1 MPMLTETK
9 DEVEVKSFTMQE
21 NSTNSP
27 FNKSEGY
34 RAILKNKDFLSLWL
48 GQVFSQLADRIIFVV
63 FVAVIASSFGVSTT
77 LQSYLY
83 IAFTIPAILLTAIA
97 GVFIDRWDKKYTL
110 IATNILRAILIALL
124 PVFSNTLFGIYVL
137 AFLVSSVTQFFV
149 PAEASTIPA
158 LVKKYQLLAAN
169 SLFTTTMMGSLIFG
183 FILGDPLINIFG
195 LNSVH
200 WGISGLFI
208 ISAIFLSL
216 MKHKRIEVESVSRKT
231 FKDFLNELKQ
241 GFIYIKNNPIVLQAM
256 LKLATLFSIIVMLSI
271 LTISISQE
279 KLYPD
284 NPALGAQKFAY
295 IIAFSGVGMVIGSF
309 IVGKF
314 LRNIGKYLLI
324 FAGFTLIGI
333 NLILLS
339 AVGLIPNQFHIIIP
353 GYDFAQVHL
362 APFLLTYRMIFTYV
376 VAAFIGLGASFIAI
390 PVQTILHSSVA
401 EDMRGKVFGVQFTM
415 LSTSSTLPV
424 LFAAFGADMIGVT
437 NMLVIIGVPL
447 IFLGLY
453 GLTRKKIVNYLKTAT

>member
-9 DEVEVKSFTMQE
+9 DEAEIEEPSMQE
-21 NSTNSP
+21 NTKTSP

-48 GQVFSQLADRIIFVV
+48 GQVFSQLADRVIFVV
-63 FVAVIASSFGVSTT
+63 FVAVIASSFGTSTT

-83 IAFTIPAILLTAIA
+83 IAFTIPAVLLTAMA
-97 GVFIDRWDKKYTL
+97 GVFIDRWNKKYTL

-124 PVFSNTLFGIYVL
+124 PLFSGTLFGLYVL

-149 PAEASTIPA
+149 PAEASSIPA

-200 WGISGLFI
+200 WGIAGLFI
-208 ISAIFLSL
+208 ISAIFLSF
-216 MKHKRIEVESVSRKT
+216 MKYQPIEEVTCASRKT
-231 FKDFLNELKQ
+231 VRGFINELKQ
-241 GFIYIKNNPIVLQAM
+241 GFIYIKNNPVIFQAM

-271 LTISISQE
+271 LSISISQE
-279 KLYPD
+279 ELYPG

-295 IIAFSGVGMVIGSF
+295 IIAFSGFGMVIGSF

-314 LRNIGKYLLI
+314 LRNVNKYLSI
-324 FAGFTLIGI
+324 FSGFTIIGI
-333 NLILLS
+333 NLVLLS
-339 AVGLIPNQFHIIIP
+339 TVGLIPNHLCINIP
-353 GYDFAQVHL
+353 GYDFVQIHL
-362 APFLLTYRMIFTYV
+362 APFLLTYRMIFTYA
-376 VAAFIGLGASFIAI
+376 VASLIGLGAALIAI
-390 PVQTILHSSVA
+390 PVQTIIHSSVA

-424 LFAAFGADMIGVT
+424 LFAAFGADMIGVINT
-437 NMLVIIGVPL
+437 LIIIGVPL
-447 IFLGLY
+447 IFLGIY
-453 GLTRKKIVNYLKTAT
+453 GLTRKKVVSY